1 MGKIERT
8 ERAPNF
14 HKDVR
19 ESKFAEK
26 DFENMFYSNPKNQ
39 GKTLFDVTDVPQYR
53 VIDVDYIIDNEGG
66 NELGTLYDVLTNK
79 KRYVKVEVK
88 ANGCALST
96 GRYAFEFNSHGKLGW
111 GIVTQCDLIY
121 TVLVQKNTSNIIRR
135 AWIKMPE
142 WKRYVTDSNNRDAM
156 CINHILNENVTDV
169 LCQMSDMERKGVLLY
184 IDK

>member
-53 VIDVDYIIDNEGG
+53 VIDVDYIIDNEAS

-88 ANGCALST
+88 SIGCALST

-156 CINHILNENVTDV
+156 CINHILNENVTDI
-169 LCQMSDMERKGVLLY
+169 LCQMSDMERKGVLKY